1 MQNTIRFYY
10 MFDEINISKINGQ
23 NYIKYQNKVYVFTE
37 IINQEAIIEAYN
49 ITKDYDEYEKIVL
62 NKDRS
67 LFTPYN
73 NKLYV
78 LIARKDFN
86 PYFPKLRILPSQGQY
101 LLDRSNWSILWQEK
115 IDYYEYQFKH
125 IKGKYKSID
134 ESFNYFIGLT
144 ENAIS
149 YLNYN
154 IDQNIIKE
162 KAICRRRMIKR
173 EYYNPLNIVVD
184 NRMRDV
190 GEYIKMSFWEEE
202 YNIDAIKLLLNQI
215 PDSNQNYIL
224 IYARLLYPSYYFD
237 TYEQVVNNKEEEK
250 SLIKIINRIDEYENF
265 LNEIYI
271 IMQNNS
277 PSLIKIDWLKKI
289 WVLFTHISNF
299 FNFWDFINY

>member
-37 IINQEAIIEAYN
+37 IINQETIIEAYN
-49 ITKDYDEYEKIVL
+49 ITKHYDEYEKIVL

-78 LIARKDFN
+78 LIAKKDFN
-86 PYFPKLRILPSQGQY
+86 HHFPKLRILPNQGQY

-154 IDQNIIKE
+154 IDQNIIQ
-162 KAICRRRMIKR
+162 
-173 EYYNPLNIVVD
+173 
-184 NRMRDV
+184 
-190 GEYIKMSFWEEE
+190 
-202 YNIDAIKLLLNQI
+202 NQE
-215 PDSNQNYIL
+215 NQEL
-224 IYARLLYPSYYFD
+224 
-237 TYEQVVNNKEEEK
+237 
-250 SLIKIINRIDEYENF
+250 
-265 LNEIYI
+265 
-271 IMQNNS
+271 
-277 PSLIKIDWLKKI
+277 
-289 WVLFTHISNF
+289 
-299 FNFWDFINY
+299 